1 MAQAA
6 EDAIKISIEGTSLT
20 IPPTPLSKDKE
31 SKNQRINVAHLP
43 ASDPLEKNT
52 AATAFVQSF
61 YPALQ
66 SARDTIASFYA
77 PTPVLSKL
85 LFNGNIVADGPSVQE
100 IFTNQMPPTR
110 YDIQSYD
117 CQIINTNYPALPAS
131 SSSAV
136 TAASAARNMSILV
149 LVNGSV
155 RFGVEVEPGD
165 STNRRFSETFVL
177 VPNAAAA
184 AAAAATGG
192 APKEREQEKRWLIQ
206 SQNFRLVG

>member
-6 EDAIKISIEGTSLT
+6 EDAIKISIEAT
-20 IPPTPLSKDKE
+20 
-31 SKNQRINVAHLP
+31 
-43 ASDPLEKNT
+43 
-52 AATAFVQSF
+52 TAFVQSF

-77 PTPVLSKL
+77 PNPVLSKL

-177 VPNAAAA
+177 VPNAQAAA
-184 AAAAATGG
+184 ASAAAAGG

>member
-6 EDAIKISIEGTSLT
+6 ENAIKISIE
-20 IPPTPLSKDKE
+20 
-31 SKNQRINVAHLP
+31 
-43 ASDPLEKNT
+43 
-52 AATAFVQSF
+52 AFVQSF

-131 SSSAV
+131 SSLSSASSAV

-155 RFGVEVEPGD
+155 RFEVEVEPGD

-177 VPNAAAA
+177 VPNAQAAA
-184 AAAAATGG
+184 AAAAAAAAGE
-192 APKEREQEKRWLIQ
+192 APKGREQEKRWLIQ